1 MLTRWN
7 NFGLGRWGRFGFRDV
22 DNTFA
27 ALDSLWRDMDR
38 RRATFERPFR
48 LRAMPPGWPR
58 MTLTEQEGEFLVRA
72 ELPGLKDEDLNITIQ
87 GSTLTIEG
95 KRSVAPPEGYS
106 AHRRERGDL
115 EFSRSL
121 TLSTKL
127 DTSEVRAKLEDGV
140 LELTLPKAPEVQPRQ
155 ITVQTS

>member
-1 MLTRWN
+1 MLTLWN
-7 NFGLGRWGRFGFRDV
+7 DFGLGRWSRFGFRDT

-38 RRATFERPFR
+38 RRAAVARPFR
-48 LRAMPPGWPR
+48 LRALPPAWPR
-58 MTLTEQEGEFLVRA
+58 MTLAEREGEFLVRA

-95 KRSVAPPEGYS
+95 KRSVTPPEGYTP
-106 AHRRERGDL
+106 HRRERSDL

-121 TLSTKL
+121 TLSTKI
-127 DTSEVRAKLEDGV
+127 DATEVRAKLEDGV

-155 ITVQTS
+155 ITVQSS